1 MRKLILHMMTTMDG
15 FIADSEGKL
24 SGWTNW
30 DEEMKDFYNDEVF
43 AASDT
48 IMYGRRI
55 YEEMVPAWTA
65 IADRHPHH
73 GETPTEGDV
82 AFGKRVRDMK
92 KIVVSTTL
100 EHAGRN
106 AILIRD
112 NIAERIIELKM
123 QTDSDILLYCGPRLV
138 STLTELGSI
147 DEYMLYVN
155 PIVLGQGT
163 NLFGNLKGTL
173 QLKLL
178 KTKIFGSGVVL
189 KYYQPIYTKSTR
201 RPPKPGRDGNPR
213 RSAAV
218 QLRFAADGLHPKLKP
233 DTLGRL
239 LIAI

>member
-1 MRKLILHMMTTMDG
+1 MAMGKRRRRPKQTSMW
-15 FIADSEGKL
+15 IATQDPPR
-24 SGWTNW
+24 TAAHP
-30 DEEMKDFYNDEVF
+30 FYTRLNQ
-43 AASDT
+43 

-73 GETPTEGDV
+73 GETLTEGDV

-112 NIAERIIELKM
+112 NMAERIIELKR
-123 QTDSDILLYCGPRLV
+123 QPDSDILLYCGPRLV
-138 STLTELGSI
+138 STLTEFGLI
-147 DEYMLYVN
+147 DEYMVYVN

-163 NLFGNLKGTL
+163 HLFGNLKSAL

-178 KTKIFGSGVVL
+178 RTKIFGSGVVL
-189 KYYQPIYTKSTR
+189 KYYQPIYAK
-201 RPPKPGRDGNPR
+201 
-213 RSAAV
+213 
-218 QLRFAADGLHPKLKP
+218 
-233 DTLGRL
+233 
-239 LIAI
+239 

>member
-1 MRKLILHMMTTMDG
+1 MRKLVLHMMTTMDG

-24 SGWTNW
+24 GGWTNW

-65 IADRHPHH
+65 IADRHSHH
-73 GETPTEGDV
+73 GEALTDGDV
-82 AFGKRVRDMK
+82 AFGKRVRDME

-100 EHAGRN
+100 EHAGSN

-112 NIAERIIELKM
+112 NIAERIIELKR
-123 QTDSDILLYCGPRLV
+123 QSDSDILLYCGPRLV
-138 STLTELGSI
+138 SSLTEFRLI

-155 PIVLGQGT
+155 PVVLGQGT
-163 NLFGNLKGTL
+163 HLFGELRGAL

-189 KYYQPIYTKSTR
+189 NYYQPIYHRIDPRIAQAQVR
-201 RPPKPGRDGNPR
+201 RE
-213 RSAAV
+213 
-218 QLRFAADGLHPKLKP
+218 
-233 DTLGRL
+233 
-239 LIAI
+239 